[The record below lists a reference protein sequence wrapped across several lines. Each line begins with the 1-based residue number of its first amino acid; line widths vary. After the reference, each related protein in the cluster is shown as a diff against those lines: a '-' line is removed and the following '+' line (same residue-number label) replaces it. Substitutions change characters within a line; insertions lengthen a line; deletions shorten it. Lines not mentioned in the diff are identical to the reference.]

1 MVDLPQHFCGFEGC
15 LASRIAES
23 GVGLPWLA
31 IRDAKAHLHIW
42 REGCALAP
50 VAHEGHQMIDA
61 RGLHEWLGSKDY
73 YHQWMKL
80 LIEEYGF
87 TEPNDYC
94 TISCVRSDGKAG
106 RRKISH
112 YLTINV
118 DL

>member
-1 MVDLPQHFCGFEGC
+1 MTAVKVRLRV
-15 LASRIAES
+15 SAEL
-23 GVGLPWLA
+23 GKQ
-31 IRDAKAHLHIW
+31 I
-42 REGCALAP
+42 ETALAP